1 MSIYEITMLVCFGA
15 AWPVSICKSW
25 RSGKVGSKSARFL
38 VMVLIGYTA
47 GVIHKVKYNFDG
59 VTWLYVLNGLM
70 VSIDLAL
77 YFRNR
82 KLEQARPATISDQC
96 EK

>member
-15 AWPVSICKSW
+15 AWPVSIRKSW
-25 RSGKVGSKSARFL
+25 QSRKVGSKSARFL
-38 VMVLIGYTA
+38 LMVLVGYTA
-47 GVIHKVKYNFDG
+47 GIVHKLKYNCDA
-59 VTWLYVLNGLM
+59 VVWLYVLNGLM

-82 KLEQARPATISDQC
+82 HLEKMCQKS
-96 EK
+96 